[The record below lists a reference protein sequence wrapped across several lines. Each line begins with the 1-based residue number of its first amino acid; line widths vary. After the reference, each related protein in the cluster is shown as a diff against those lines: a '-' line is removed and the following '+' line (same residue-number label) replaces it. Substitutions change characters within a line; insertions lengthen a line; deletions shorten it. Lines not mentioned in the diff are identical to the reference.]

1 MTDSTVVPVN
11 PPPLDDHQ
19 ALDRFIAGIAPQW
32 LTSASLAELDGL
44 RASLIRH
51 QQLQAR
57 VGSLLANLQP
67 IEDFA
72 VSRLVEALRRLCGCD
87 PRLRHAVWREVR
99 LRVEFPLFRVTEIDL
114 PVFRHYSRDSD
125 LVQRLLQNFAEDQ
138 ASAGY
143 YYPGSGV
150 VEQGRL
156 LGVGPEQVAT
166 LCRELDVGGQ
176 YQVHLDELLTPADP
190 ARRQEVLQLLGD
202 DKRATLAAHAWC
214 GRLKGDIDAPALALL
229 LSARA
234 RYLGLQLLDVVVPD
248 ALLLEVPDGA
258 GWLLYLPNDPRRAL
272 RQYPS
277 WAALNDGLLADL
289 RDAGYLSGFAQR
301 LERDQR
307 LVFLVRLRSCLE
319 QASPQLQA
327 KALAVGDDPF
337 GMLARLQIQ
346 RIKAEAAALVV
357 PTAAVDLE
365 AHRRRVQALES
376 AGLSLLG
383 VLASFIP
390 GVGELM
396 LAGLVK
402 DLLSEVYEGVVDW
415 THGQREEA
423 LEHLLSVVAN
433 LAATALVA
441 AGSTVAVRAL
451 GRSAFVDRLLP
462 VIRRDGRRRL
472 CSQDPS
478 AYQSALTLTG
488 QADADGL
495 IREQGRHWWRTIGQR
510 LFEVRQDPASER
522 WRIVDP
528 ARAGAWTPELVGNGD
543 GAWWI
548 AGEHPLQWRGVAS
561 LLRRFG
567 PRGAS
572 LSDTACEQVALV
584 CGYDEARLRA
594 LLVEQ
599 RAMPVELVQVLA
611 HFDLDARIAG
621 FFRQLAE
628 GVAVARLD
636 GELRTACRELL
647 PVQDSDAAAVW
658 QADAVT
664 LRAKLFER
672 IVVQSASASGA
683 AGQALQR
690 VFPGLPGRF
699 VDALIADAP
708 AAQVS
713 HIETTGRLPLALQER
728 ARETLREVRVTQALE
743 GFYLPQCCASDSVRL
758 AFALFRR
765 MQAWPRG
772 LSFELREDNRA
783 GPLLERVLPE
793 FEVKERCVL
802 VGSCGRFEVFDA
814 AGASRGRSLDLFQA
828 IVEGLGTEHCR
839 QLGIDGSQ
847 GLAALLRQQA
857 TSDREQLP
865 GLLGMSRPASFFRPP
880 QRLADGRLGYP
891 LSGRGAP
898 GRATL
903 TSMVRTLYPGFDD
916 LQASVWLD
924 ELQQRNL
931 EPISELLRGLEHLRL
946 LDDSLGRWLREASLF
961 RRGARRRVADEI
973 RRAWCRQSPAVR
985 DVDGRIV
992 GYRLRLEYSN
1002 GGSLPELPGAVDFS
1016 HVLDLGL
1023 AGAGQSSAI
1032 DGFLRSFR
1040 RLRWLDL
1047 GRNQCRDIPP
1057 ALASMT
1063 DLRELQMGDNSV
1075 RLSDQGQA
1083 TLSSLLRLEVLNLD
1097 RNPLGR
1103 APDVSQLPR
1112 LRRLSLRGTGIASL
1126 PPGLVRRPF
1135 LELADLRGNQL
1146 STLPEAFF
1154 AAPSRYH
1161 LATILFGNPLPQA
1174 LRERL
1179 WALEQGLPS
1188 LAGNPDA
1195 VREQWLEGLHEELR
1209 RPRAE
1214 HWQNLRGEP
1223 GAQAF
1228 FDVLA
1233 RLLDTAEYR
1242 LVSGHLRERVW
1253 QMIEAAVENSEL
1265 RESLFDVASGP
1276 TTCVDSVI
1284 SSFSNL
1290 EVCLQVNLARGRAL
1304 SGEQGTVLL
1313 DFARRLFRLDSLEQ
1327 HVREVIAQR
1336 QLVGD
1341 RVDEVEI
1348 SLGFRVRL
1356 APQLDLP
1363 GQPHFMQFGHLANI
1377 SEGELNEA
1385 RLAVEAAEA
1394 GPGLAIF
1401 IARCDFWIDHLRT
1414 RHGLDFRQVESGF
1427 WERLDTLGDE
1437 KDGLSDSEYLQ
1448 RMHQLASERETALDD
1463 LALSLTRHA
1472 LGSSGKP

>member
-1 MTDSTVVPVN
+1 MTDSTAVPVN
-11 PPPLDDHQ
+11 PPSLDDHQ

-44 RASLIRH
+44 HASLVRH

-87 PRLRHAVWREVR
+87 PRLRHAVWREMR

-150 VEQGRL
+150 VEQGQL

-176 YQVHLDELLTPADP
+176 YQAHLDELLTPADP
-190 ARRQEVLQLLGD
+190 VRRQEILQLLGD
-202 DKRATLAAHAWC
+202 DKRATLAAQAWFS
-214 GRLKGDIDAPALALL
+214 RLKGDIDAPALALL
-229 LSARA
+229 LDTGA
-234 RYLGLQLLDVVVPD
+234 RYVGLELLDVSVPD
-248 ALLLEVPDGA
+248 ALLLEVPAGG

-277 WAALNDGLLADL
+277 WGALNDGLVADL
-289 RDAGYLSGFAQR
+289 RDTGYLGAFLQR

-307 LVFLVRLRSCLE
+307 LDFLGKLRPCLE
-319 QASPQLQA
+319 QASPHLQA
-327 KALAVGDDPF
+327 SRLVLGDAPFAALA
-337 GMLARLQIQ
+337 RQQIA

-357 PTAAVDLE
+357 PTAAVDQE
-365 AHRRRVQALES
+365 AHRRWIQALES
-376 AGLSLLG
+376 AGLNVAG

-423 LEHLLSVVAN
+423 LEHLLGVVGN
-433 LAATALVA
+433 LAASALVA
-441 AGSTVAVRAL
+441 AGTTVAIKAL
-451 GRSAFVDRLLP
+451 QRSAFVDRLLP

-478 AYQSALTLTG
+478 AFQSALTLTR

-495 IREQGRHWWRTIGQR
+495 VREQGRHWWRNVGQS
-510 LFEVRQDPASER
+510 LFEVGQDPASER
-522 WRIVDP
+522 WQIVDP
-528 ARAGAWTPELVGNGD
+528 ARTGAWTPELVGNGD

-548 AGEHPLQWRGVAS
+548 AGEHPLQWRGVPG

-567 PRGAS
+567 PRSAG
-572 LSDTACEQVALV
+572 LTDTACEQVALV

-594 LLVEQ
+594 LLVER
-599 RAMPVELVQVLA
+599 RAMPAGLVQVLA

-636 GELRTACRELL
+636 DQLRAACRELL
-647 PVQDSDAAAVW
+647 PVADSDAATAW
-658 QADAVT
+658 HADAAI
-664 LRAKLFER
+664 LRPKLFER
-672 IVVQSASASGA
+672 IAARSALASGA

-699 VDALIADAP
+699 VDALIDDAP
-708 AAQVS
+708 TAQVS

-743 GFYLPQCCASDSVRL
+743 GLYLPQCCATDSVRL

-765 MQAWPRG
+765 LPAWPRG

-793 FEVKERCVL
+793 FEIKERRVL
-802 VGSCGRFEVFDA
+802 VGSGGRFEVFDA
-814 AGASRGRSLDLFQA
+814 AGASLGRSLDLFQA
-828 IVEGLGTEHCR
+828 IVEGLGPQHCR
-839 QLGIDGSQ
+839 QLGIDGSE

-891 LSGRGAP
+891 LSGRGAR

-931 EPISELLRGLEHLRL
+931 EPMSELLRGLEHLRL
-946 LDDSLGRWLREASLF
+946 LDERLARWSHEASLL
-961 RRGARRRVADEI
+961 RRRARRRVADEI

-985 DVDGRIV
+985 DVDGRII

-1002 GGSLPELPGAVDFS
+1002 GGGLPELPGGVDFS

-1023 AGAGQSSAI
+1023 AGSGQSSGI

-1057 ALASMT
+1057 ALAGMT

-1075 RLSDQGQA
+1075 RLSDQDQA

-1103 APDVSQLPR
+1103 APDLSQLPR

-1146 STLPEAFF
+1146 RALPEAFF
-1154 AAPSRYH
+1154 AAPPRYRQ
-1161 LATILFGNPLPQA
+1161 ATILFGNPLPQA

-1179 WALEQGLPS
+1179 WALEQGLPA
-1188 LAGNPDA
+1188 LAGNPDT
-1195 VREQWLEGLHEELR
+1195 VREQWLKGMHEELR
-1209 RPRAE
+1209 RQRGE
-1214 HWQNLRGEP
+1214 HWQSLRGEP

-1242 LVSGHLRERVW
+1242 LVASHLRERVW
-1253 QMIEAAVENSEL
+1253 HMIEAAVENSEL

-1336 QLVGD
+1336 QLLGD
-1341 RVDEVEI
+1341 QVDEVEV
-1348 SLGFRVRL
+1348 SLGFRVHL

-1363 GQPHFMQFGHLANI
+1363 GQPHFMQFGYLANI
-1377 SEGELNEA
+1377 SEAQLNEA
-1385 RLAVEAAEA
+1385 RLAVETAEA
-1394 GPGLAIF
+1394 GPGLATF

-1414 RHGLDFRQVESGF
+1414 RHGRDFRQVESGF
-1427 WERLDTLGDE
+1427 WERLESLGE
-1437 KDGLSDSEYLQ
+1437 EQDGLPDGEYLQ
-1448 RMHQLASERETALDD
+1448 RMDQLASEREAALDA
-1463 LALSLTRHA
+1463 LALRLTENA
-1472 LGSSGKP
+1472 LESAGKA